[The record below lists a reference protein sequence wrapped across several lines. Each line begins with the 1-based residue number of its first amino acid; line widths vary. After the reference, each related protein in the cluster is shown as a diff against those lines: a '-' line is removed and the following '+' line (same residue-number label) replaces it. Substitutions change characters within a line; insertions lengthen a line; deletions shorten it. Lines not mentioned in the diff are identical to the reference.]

1 MARRI
6 DYSTPPVDDPAAQ
19 RQVDDFV
26 AALHE
31 SGLLRALT
39 GAVHSYPE
47 LLELVVRRLD
57 PDTLRS
63 LAMLA
68 GLLGRLDPDAT
79 ERVVSAGEDALAAA
93 DGTLE
98 AREAPSVLDLL
109 RSLGDP
115 DVRRGAGALL
125 AGLGAFGR
133 AMRR

>member
-1 MARRI
+1 MARPVN
-6 DYSTPPVDDPAAQ
+6 YATPPVPDRAAE

-26 AALHE
+26 EALHE

-39 GAVHSYPE
+39 GAVRAYPE

-57 PDTLRS
+57 ADTLRS
-63 LAMLA
+63 LYTLA
-68 GLLGRLDPDAT
+68 GALGKLDPAAT
-79 ERVVSAGEDALAAA
+79 ERVVGAGEDALAAA
-93 DGTLE
+93 DHTLE

-109 RSLGDP
+109 RSLGDA

-133 AMRR
+133 AMKR